1 MKALK
6 RVMENM
12 KELQEVI
19 KTSAPHGS
27 GIDFDY
33 NSIRVE
39 HYSRDNQNKI
49 IFENAYHCM
58 NDNGYYDGIIPFRV
72 VIGADLSPII
82 HFVGL
87 TGAGKYRV
95 HKYDL
100 RLYLEETY
108 YWYVNDCDDFLEVA
122 AKIL

>member
-12 KELQEVI
+12 EELEEVI
-19 KTSAPHGS
+19 RNTAPHGS
-27 GIDFDY
+27 GINYGY

-39 HYSRDNQNKI
+39 HYSKDNENKI

-58 NDNGYYDGIIPFRV
+58 DDNGYYDGIIPFRV
-72 VIGADLSPII
+72 VIGADLTPAI

-87 TGAGKYRV
+87 TSAGKYRV
-95 HKYDL
+95 NKYDL
-100 RLYLEETY
+100 RPYLEDIY
-108 YWYVNDCDDFLEVA
+108 AYWIDENENMLEVL

>member
-6 RVMENM
+6 RVMENI
-12 KELQEVI
+12 ETLEEVI
-19 KTSAPHGS
+19 KDTAPHGS
-27 GIDFDY
+27 GIDYDY

-39 HYSRDNQNKI
+39 HYSKDNQNKI

-58 NDNGYYDGIIPFRV
+58 DDNGYYDGIVPFRV
-72 VIGADLSPII
+72 VIGSDLAPII

-87 TGAGKYRV
+87 TGTGKYRV

-108 YWYVNDCDDFLEVA
+108 HWYVNDCDAFLEVA

>member
-12 KELQEVI
+12 EELEEVI
-19 KTSAPHGS
+19 RNTAPHGS
-27 GIDFDY
+27 GINFDY

-39 HYSRDNQNKI
+39 HYSKDNQNKI

-72 VIGADLSPII
+72 VIGADLSPVV

-87 TGAGKYRV
+87 TSAGKYRV
-95 HKYDL
+95 RKYDL

-108 YWYVNDCDDFLEVA
+108 YWYVNDCDAFLEVA
-122 AKIL
+122 ARIL

>member
-12 KELQEVI
+12 ETLEEVI
-19 KTSAPHGS
+19 KATAPHGS

-58 NDNGYYDGIIPFRV
+58 DYNGYYDGIIPFRV
-72 VIGADLSPII
+72 VIGADLMPVI
-82 HFVGL
+82 HFIGL
-87 TGAGKYRV
+87 TGTGKYRV

-100 RLYLEETY
+100 KSYLEETY
-108 YWYVNDCDDFLEVA
+108 YWYINDCDEFLEVA

>member
-12 KELQEVI
+12 EELEEVI
-19 KTSAPHGS
+19 RNTAPHGS

-49 IFENAYHCM
+49 IFENAYNCM
-58 NDNGYYDGIIPFRV
+58 NEAGFYDGILPFRV
-72 VIGADLSPII
+72 VIGADLSPAV

-87 TGAGKYRV
+87 TSAGKYRV

-100 RLYLEETY
+100 KSYLEETY
-108 YWYVNDCDDFLEVA
+108 YWYVNDCDEFLEVA
-122 AKIL
+122 SRIL